1 MTREEQLTS
10 LMNRHQADVWR
21 YLRMLGCEP
30 AQADDLTQDVFLY
43 VLDHPF
49 TDLGPAAT
57 GTYLRKCARH
67 LFLNTLKRERRML
80 PFGCEEEAEAAWE
93 AATPDGDSDERLERL
108 ARCLEKLEGRS
119 RQAIELRYRDEA
131 AEAQV
136 AAALG
141 TTLEAAKALLKRV
154 RARLREC
161 VERQVA
167 P

>member
-10 LMNRHQADVWR
+10 LMHQHQTSVWR

-30 AQADDLTQDVFLY
+30 SRADDLTQDVFLY

-57 GTYLRKCARH
+57 AGYLRKCARH
-67 LFLNTLKRERRML
+67 LYLNLLKRERRQL
-80 PFGCEEEAEAAWE
+80 PFGSEEEAEAAWQ
-93 AATPDGDSDERLERL
+93 AATPGDDSDERLELL
-108 ARCLEKLEGRS
+108 ASCLEKLEGRA
-119 RQAIELRYRDEA
+119 RRAIDLRYRDEA
-131 AEAQV
+131 AEAEV
-136 AAALG
+136 AQALG
-141 TTLEAAKALLKRV
+141 CTAEAAKALLKRV
-154 RARLREC
+154 RAQLREC